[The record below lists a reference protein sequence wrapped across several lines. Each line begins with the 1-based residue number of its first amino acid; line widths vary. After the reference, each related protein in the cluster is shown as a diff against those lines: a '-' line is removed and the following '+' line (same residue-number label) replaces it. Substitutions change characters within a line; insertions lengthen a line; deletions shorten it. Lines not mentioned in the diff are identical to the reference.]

1 MNKMCPLTIPNCSL
15 LIYICTQNLNK
26 IYTKKKKKKK
36 KKTIQVRERTPSA
49 DERTDGHSKVKNII
63 YRNKKKKKKKKK
75 KRIIIDWCRYMPL

>member
-1 MNKMCPLTIPNCSL
+1 MKKMCPLTIPNCSL

-26 IYTKKKKKKK
+26 IYTKKKKKK

-63 YRNKKKKKKKKK
+63 YRNKKKKKK
-75 KRIIIDWCRYMPL
+75 RIIIDWCRYMPL